1 MEMTIQDQRV
11 QIQQLQST
19 IKKLGQIEADNR

>member
-11 QIQQLQST
+11 QIQQLQSM